1 MEEINM
7 IKKSTIIKLAASAG
21 LMTSF
26 ALTTQYSNINVFTP
40 QTVQASSKFRV
51 KLTHNAYIYNYRGKR
66 RGRKVLKKGRK
77 YTAYRTKRIHH
88 KKYYYLGH
96 HNYIKAGNAKK
107 FEEKKASK
115 YLFSVKLNLGAEI
128 DVKPAGQISQW
139 DMYGTVKVYQVQKVN
154 NQTWYKLG
162 RDRWVKASETN
173 KNPDST
179 AVLNNN
185 KTYSVTSSKDTS
197 KTKTVTKADIS
208 SRGIRKLNI
217 TEENE
222 IKEKF
227 LQKVN
232 SWRAQQGLKPFK
244 TTSLTNQGAQIRA
257 NEGATLFP
265 KLMDTQ
271 HIRPNGQSF
280 WTAFSNSDQILKE
293 VAAWAEY
300 QDDSTDD
307 MAQSAFDTFVYND
320 AGSNWGH
327 REALRSNYDKP
338 LIGIGVSSVIVD
350 GEPYMIL
357 YGDIGKE

>member
-1 MEEINM
+1 M

-173 KNPDST
+173 KNPDSNDSNINT
-179 AVLNNN
+179 NSTDHNSNSAPSN
-185 KTYSVTSSKDTS
+185 KNEGKQEEQYTYINRGVKKLTS
-197 KTKTVTKADIS
+197 
-208 SRGIRKLNI
+208 
-217 TEENE
+217 EEIQQ
-222 IKEKF
+222 IKNKF
-227 LQKVN
+227 LKDVN
-232 SWRAQQGLKPFK
+232 NWREQQNLKSFNSPIWINKGSQLRADESIPHFIK
-244 TTSLTNQGAQIRA
+244 TMQTNH
-257 NEGATLFP
+257 E
-265 KLMDTQ
+265 
-271 HIRPNGQSF
+271 RPNGLGIT
-280 WTAFSNSDQILKE
+280 TAFSNPSQVNGE
-293 VAAWAEY
+293 VTAWFEY
-300 QDDSTDD
+300 GDE
-307 MAQSAFDTFVYND
+307 SANELADEAFESFVYND
-320 AGSNWGH
+320 ADSNWGH
-327 REALRSNYDKP
+327 RRELSWNYQNP
-338 LIGIGVSSVIVD
+338 IMGIGVTSVIRN
-350 GEPYMIL
+350 GSPFMII
-357 YGDIGKE
+357 YADMGNGAN